1 MNQRMATLFSGQW
14 VGVKF
19 YEKSPNLPN
28 VDRPTNVRFCEATRT
43 AVLRPILLDEECVT
57 CPGARY
63 AFGWESDI
71 PDNIITDCLGKHGI
85 DKSVFKKMI
94 SKLPRLENPVQSI
107 GLNTDKNPDLIL
119 SYLLPR
125 DVMKIIKKFM
135 IEYEKCLDVSLCS
148 MMSIC
153 GNVAVKAYLE
163 GKVTFSFGCD
173 DSRTYA
179 HIGKDRIA
187 VGIPIG
193 LFNMFSDITNIE

>member
-1 MNQRMATLFSGQW
+1 MNQQMATLFSGQW

-19 YEKSPNLPN
+19 YNTSKNLPHG
-28 VDRPTNVRFCEATRT
+28 DRLSNVRFCEATRV
-43 AVLRPILLDEECVT
+43 AVLRPVILDESSVI

-71 PDNIITDCLGKHGI
+71 PDDIITDCLGKHGI
-85 DKSVFKKMI
+85 DASVFKKLI
-94 SKLPRLENPVQSI
+94 SKLPRLENPVQCI

-125 DVMKIIKKFM
+125 DVMNIIKMFM
-135 IEYEKCLDVSLCS
+135 IEYENCLDVSLCS
-148 MMSIC
+148 MMAIC
-153 GNVAVKAYLE
+153 GNVAVKTYLE
-163 GKVTFSFGCD
+163 GKITFSFGCD

-187 VGIPIG
+187 VGIPAG
-193 LFNMFSDITNIE
+193 LFHLFSDISNIE